1 MASRQHVNMMSGQS
15 GQMAG
20 RPGQQVGRS
29 GPLQRVVHGGPQNSA
44 VGQLRKQRDG
54 KQQQVQQQ
62 RVVQAENQ
70 VQSCVSLKLSSAY
83 VLINIKYKQVL
94 QSCFV

>member
-15 GQMAG
+15 GQMGG

-29 GPLQRVVHGGPQNSA
+29 GQPKRVVHGG
-44 VGQLRKQRDG
+44 LG
-54 KQQQVQQQ
+54 KAAQQQMRMQHLQQQAQKQGGLQ

-70 VQSCVSLKLSSAY
+70 VQYCFLLQIKLTA
-83 VLINIKYKQVL
+83 QVT
-94 QSCFV
+94 V